1 MSAPAAPATAGEHA
15 AQDGLRMENGEVSG
29 VTSGVTSGA
38 QDGLRND
45 DQDDDQSDDQD
56 RAGRAQLQR
65 LFSPRHIAVFGGNA
79 AAEAIRQCRKLGFAG
94 DLWPVHPTRASV
106 EGIACYP
113 NVAALPQA
121 PDASFVAVPR
131 EATVDIV
138 GQLAARGAGGVV
150 CYASG
155 FAEVGGA
162 GVALQQQLVHKAGDM
177 ALLGPNC
184 YGMLNYL
191 DGVALWPDQHGG
203 QRVERG
209 VALITQ
215 SGNIGL
221 NLTMQRRALP
231 LAYLITV
238 GNKAGNSVESLVD
251 ALLADP
257 RVSVIGMHIEGLD
270 DVAAFSRVALKALRQ
285 GVPLV
290 ALKAG
295 SSALGAQTA
304 MSHTSSLAGPDA
316 LYDALFARCGVARVR
331 DPAGLI
337 ETCKFLHVHGALGG
351 KRIISASC
359 SGGEASLVADLAQPR
374 GLDMPPIPGP
384 AHARLHAV
392 LGDKVT
398 VANPLDYHTYIWGD
412 LAAQTECFTG
422 LMDCNFDAHLLV
434 LDYPRLDRCSADS
447 WGTTVD
453 AFVAAAHAGD
463 ALGSI
468 ASSDAV
474 DGLVNGLVGGVSGGS
489 VGGAGGSARSKAATV
504 VASLPEDLP
513 EDYAQALMAQGIAP
527 MHGLPD
533 CLDAIA
539 HAAQVGAAARSLA
552 VLKQIPPVQALQA
565 GSPRTLDEATAKRT
579 LAAFGLP
586 VPKGQVVAAAQV
598 ADAADYLGY
607 PVVLKAVSA
616 QLAHKTEAGAV
627 HLNLANASQVHA
639 ALDKMA
645 HLSDQFLVEQMATN
659 VVAEVIVGVQRDA
672 QFGLSLTV
680 GAGGVLVELLQ
691 DARTLLLPVQRH
703 EVQAA
708 LESLRVW
715 PLLRGFRGKPAGHV
729 AALVDAVMVVA
740 DYAQSHADRLLE
752 LDVNPVLVMP
762 YGVLAVDALIRC
774 IDPVVDP
781 IAEGAP
787 HV

>member
-1 MSAPAAPATAGEHA
+1 MSAPAAPAVFA
-15 AQDGLRMENGEVSG
+15 DP
-29 VTSGVTSGA
+29 
-38 QDGLRND
+38 D
-45 DQDDDQSDDQD
+45 DQDGG
-56 RAGRAQLQR
+56 GRAQLQR
-65 LFSPRHIAVFGGNA
+65 LFSPRHIAVFGGNS

-94 DLWPVHPTRASV
+94 ELWPVHPTRASV
-106 EGIACYP
+106 EGLSCYP
-113 NVAALPQA
+113 DVAALPQA

-131 EATVDIV
+131 EATVAIV

-155 FAEVGGA
+155 FAEVGGD
-162 GVALQQQLVHKAGDM
+162 GVALQQQLVRNAGGM

-231 LAYLITV
+231 LACLITV
-238 GNKAGNSVESLVD
+238 GNKAGNSMESLVD

-374 GLDMPPIPGP
+374 GLEMPVIPP
-384 AHARLHAV
+384 AAQARLHAV

-412 LAAQTECFTG
+412 LAAQTECFSG

-453 AFVAAAHAGD
+453 AFVAAAQAGQ
-463 ALGSI
+463 
-468 ASSDAV
+468 SS
-474 DGLVNGLVGGVSGGS
+474 GN
-489 VGGAGGSARSKAATV
+489 KAATV

-513 EDYAQALMAQGIAP
+513 EDHAQSLMAWGIAP

-539 HAAQVGAAARSLA
+539 HAAQMGVAARSLA
-552 VLKQIPPVQALQA
+552 ALKPLPPVRALQA
-565 GSPRTLDEATAKRT
+565 GSPRTLDEASAKHA

-586 VPKGQVVAAAQV
+586 VPKGQVVPAAQV
-598 ADAADYLGY
+598 ATAADALGY
-607 PVVLKAVSA
+607 PVVLKAVSEH
-616 QLAHKTEAGAV
+616 LAHKTEAGAV
-627 HLNLANASQVHA
+627 HLNLANASQVQT
-639 ALDKMA
+639 ALDAMA

-691 DARTLLLPVQRH
+691 DARTLLMPVQRH

-708 LESLRVW
+708 LESLRIW
-715 PLLRGFRGKPAGHV
+715 GLLRGFRGKPAGDV
-729 AALVDAVMVVA
+729 AALVDAVMAVA
-740 DYAQSHADRLLE
+740 DYAQSHTESLLE

-762 YGVLAVDALIRC
+762 CGVLAVDALIRC
-774 IDPVVDP
+774 IEPNP
-781 IAEGAP
+781 
-787 HV
+787 

>member
-1 MSAPAAPATAGEHA
+1 MGGDRTAA
-15 AQDGLRMENGEVSG
+15 LR
-29 VTSGVTSGA
+29 
-38 QDGLRND
+38 
-45 DQDDDQSDDQD
+45 
-56 RAGRAQLQR
+56 R

-94 DLWPVHPTRASV
+94 ELWPVHPRKESV
-106 EGIACYP
+106 EGLACFAD
-113 NVAALPQA
+113 VASLPEA
-121 PDASFVAVPR
+121 PDASFIAVPR

-138 GQLAARGAGGVV
+138 GQLAKRGAGGAI

-155 FAEVGGA
+155 FAEVGGV
-162 GVALQQQLVHKAGDM
+162 GIALQQQLVDNAGDM
-177 ALLGPNC
+177 ALVGPNC

-203 QRVERG
+203 ERISRG

-221 NLTMQRRALP
+221 NLTMQRRAMP

-238 GNKAGNSVESLVD
+238 GNKGGDSMESLVE
-251 ALLADP
+251 ALLGDP

-270 DVAAFSRVALKALRQ
+270 DVAAFSAVALKALRQ

-316 LYDALFARCGVARVR
+316 LYDALFARCGVARVQ

-337 ETCKFLHVHGALGG
+337 ETCKFLHVHGPLQGN
-351 KRIISASC
+351 RMISASC

-374 GLDMPPIPGP
+374 GLQMPSIPDAA
-384 AHARLHAV
+384 AHRLRQV
-392 LGDKVT
+392 LGEKVH

-412 LAAQTECFTG
+412 QAAQTECFSG
-422 LMDCNFDAHLLV
+422 LMDCQFDAHLLV
-434 LDYPRLDRCSADS
+434 LDYPRLDRCSAQS

-453 AFVAAAHAGD
+453 AFVAA
-463 ALGSI
+463 SQ
-468 ASSDAV
+468 
-474 DGLVNGLVGGVSGGS
+474 SGGK
-489 VGGAGGSARSKAATV
+489 GATV

-513 EDYAQALMAQGIAP
+513 EHFASALMHQNIAP

-539 HAAQVGAAARSLA
+539 HAAAIGAAKNRANGT
-552 VLKQIPPVQALQA
+552 QALPTVHA
-565 GSPRTLDEATAKRT
+565 LVSGPETVLDEAASKKA

-586 VPKGQVVAAAQV
+586 TPQGAVLAASGVCAY
-598 ADAADYLGY
+598 ANALGY
-607 PVVLKAVSA
+607 PVVLKAVSD

-627 HLNLANASQVHA
+627 HLNLQNEAQLRA
-639 ALDKMA
+639 ALEKMVG
-645 HLSDQFLVEQMATN
+645 LSERFLVEQMAKD
-659 VVAEVIVGVQRDA
+659 VVAEVIVGVTRDP

-680 GAGGVLVELLQ
+680 GAGGVLVEILQ
-691 DARTLLLPVQRH
+691 DAVTLLFPVQPDQVR
-703 EVQAA
+703 EA
-708 LESLRVW
+708 LMALKMR
-715 PLLRGFRGKPAGHV
+715 PLLWGFRGRPAGDV
-729 AALVDAVMVVA
+729 EALVSAIMAVA
-740 DYAQSHADRLLE
+740 SFAESHAHQLLE
-752 LDVNPVLVMP
+752 LDVNPVLVMAQGQ
-762 YGVLAVDALIRC
+762 GVLAVDALIR
-774 IDPVVDP
+774 IQ
-781 IAEGAP
+781 GAWNE
-787 HV
+787 

>member
-1 MSAPAAPATAGEHA
+1 MSLSSMPDLEARH
-15 AQDGLRMENGEVSG
+15 S
-29 VTSGVTSGA
+29 
-38 QDGLRND
+38 
-45 DQDDDQSDDQD
+45 
-56 RAGRAQLQR
+56 AGRAQLQR

-94 DLWPVHPTRASV
+94 ALWPVHPTRTEI

-113 NVAALPQA
+113 DVAALPQA

-138 GQLAARGAGGVV
+138 GQLSARGAGGVI

-155 FAEVGGA
+155 FAEVGAEGH
-162 GVALQQQLVHKAGDM
+162 ALQQQLVQQAGPM

-238 GNKAGNSVESLVD
+238 GNKAGNSMEALVD

-337 ETCKFLHVHGALGG
+337 ETCKFLHVHGPLGG
-351 KRIISASC
+351 TRIISASC

-374 GLDMPPIPGP
+374 GLDMPAIPAA
-384 AHARLHAV
+384 AHTRLSAV

-398 VANPLDYHTYIWGD
+398 VANPLDYHTYIWGH
-412 LAAQTECFTG
+412 LAAQTECFSA
-422 LMDCNFDAHLLV
+422 LMDCQFDAHLLV

-453 AFVAAAHAGD
+453 AFVAAAKSGT
-463 ALGSI
+463 
-468 ASSDAV
+468 AS
-474 DGLVNGLVGGVSGGS
+474 GP
-489 VGGAGGSARSKAATV
+489 KAATV

-513 EDYAQALMAQGIAP
+513 EDAAQDLMARGIAP
-527 MHGLPD
+527 MQGLPD

-539 HAAQVGAAARSLA
+539 HAARIGAAAQTQARRLP
-552 VLKQIPPVQALQA
+552 LQPVQALRA
-565 GSPRTLDEATAKRT
+565 GLARTLDEAAAKRA
-579 LAAFGLP
+579 LAGFGLP
-586 VPKGQVVAAAQV
+586 VPQGRLVPAAEVVAAAETI
-598 ADAADYLGY
+598 GY
-607 PVVLKAVSA
+607 PVVLKAVSEH
-616 QLAHKTEAGAV
+616 LAHKTEAGAV
-627 HLNLANASQVHA
+627 HLHLGNAAEVQA
-639 ALDKMA
+639 ALDKMKG
-645 HLSDQFLVEQMATN
+645 LSAQFLVEQMAHG
-659 VVAEVIVGVQRDA
+659 VVAEIIVGVQRDA

-691 DARTLLLPVQRH
+691 DACTLLLPVQRH
-703 EVQAA
+703 ELHGA
-708 LESLRVW
+708 LKSLKVW
-715 PLLRGFRGKPAGHV
+715 PLLQGFRGRPAGDV
-729 AALVDAVMVVA
+729 EALVDAIMAVA
-740 DYAQSHADRLLE
+740 RYAEHHADALLE

-762 YGVLAVDALIRC
+762 RGVLAVDALIRLQG
-774 IDPVVDP
+774 DTHD
-781 IAEGAP
+781 
-787 HV
+787 

>member
-1 MSAPAAPATAGEHA
+1 VSATAAPAPANAAIEGLTEAAECE
-15 AQDGLRMENGEVSG
+15 AQDS
-29 VTSGVTSGA
+29 A
-38 QDGLRND
+38 
-45 DQDDDQSDDQD
+45 
-56 RAGRAQLQR
+56 ARAQLQR

-94 DLWPVHPTRASV
+94 DLWPVHPTRATV

-113 NVAALPQA
+113 DVAALPQA

-131 EATVDIV
+131 EATVAIV
-138 GQLAARGAGGVV
+138 GQLAARGAGGVI

-155 FAEVGGA
+155 FAEVGGE
-162 GVALQQQLVHKAGDM
+162 GLALQHQLVHNAGDM

-203 QRVERG
+203 QRVGCG

-238 GNKAGNSVESLVD
+238 GNKAGNRMESLVD

-337 ETCKFLHVHGALGG
+337 ETCKFLHVHGPLGG

-374 GLDMPPIPGP
+374 GLDMPAIPS
-384 AHARLHAV
+384 AAQARLHAV

-412 LAAQTECFTG
+412 LGAQTECFSG

-434 LDYPRLDRCSADS
+434 LDYPRLDRCSAES

-453 AFVAAAHAGD
+453 AFVAAAHAGE
-463 ALGSI
+463 ALVQSTGK
-468 ASSDAV
+468 
-474 DGLVNGLVGGVSGGS
+474 
-489 VGGAGGSARSKAATV
+489 KAATV

-513 EDYAQALMAQGIAP
+513 EDYAQSLMARGIAP

-539 HAAQVGAAARSLA
+539 HAAQVGAAVRAQA
-552 VLKQIPPVQALQA
+552 VLKPLSPVQALQA
-565 GSPRTLDEATAKRT
+565 GSPRTLDEATAKRA

-586 VPKGQVVAAAQV
+586 VPKGRVVPAAQV
-598 ADAADYLGY
+598 AEAADALGY

-627 HLNLANASQVHA
+627 HLNLANAEQLQA
-639 ALDKMA
+639 ALNKMA
-645 HLSDQFLVEQMATN
+645 HLSDQFLVEQMAAN

-708 LESLRVW
+708 LESLRIW
-715 PLLRGFRGKPAGHV
+715 PLLRGFRGKPAGDV
-729 AALVDAVMVVA
+729 PALVDAVMAVA
-740 DYAQSHADRLLE
+740 DYAQSHAHSLLE
-752 LDVNPVLVMP
+752 LDVNPVLLMP
-762 YGVLAVDALIRC
+762 DGVLVVDALIRC
-774 IDPVVDP
+774 IEP
-781 IAEGAP
+781 ISEGTS

>member
-1 MSAPAAPATAGEHA
+1 M
-15 AQDGLRMENGEVSG
+15 SG
-29 VTSGVTSGA
+29 V
-38 QDGLRND
+38 QDSLRND
-45 DQDDDQSDDQD
+45 DQSDDHDDDQD
-56 RAGRAQLQR
+56 RSGRAQLQR

-94 DLWPVHPTRASV
+94 ELWPVHPTRATV

-113 NVAALPQA
+113 DVAALPQA

-131 EATVDIV
+131 AATVAIV
-138 GQLAARGAGGVV
+138 GQLAARGAGGVI

-155 FAEVGGA
+155 FAEVGGE
-162 GVALQQQLVHKAGDM
+162 GVALQQQLIHEAGHM

-231 LAYLITV
+231 LACLITV
-238 GNKAGNSVESLVD
+238 GNKAGNSMESLVD

-316 LYDALFARCGVARVR
+316 LYNALFARCGVARVR

-374 GLDMPPIPGP
+374 GLEMPPIPGP

-412 LAAQTECFTG
+412 LAAQTECFSG

-434 LDYPRLDRCSADS
+434 LDYPRLDRCSAES

-453 AFVAAAHAGD
+453 AFVAAAQAGET
-463 ALGSI
+463 LGSS
-468 ASSDAV
+468 ARSDAV
-474 DGLVNGLVGGVSGGS
+474 NGLVNGAVGGASVGVSVGVSGGL
-489 VGGAGGSARSKAATV
+489 VRGLVEGGLVEGGLVEGGLVEGGVAGGRARSKAATV

-513 EDYAQALMAQGIAP
+513 EDYAQSLMARGIAP

-552 VLKQIPPVQALQA
+552 ALKPLPPVQALQA

-579 LAAFGLP
+579 LADFGLP
-586 VPKGQVVAAAQV
+586 VPKGQVVPATQV
-598 ADAADYLGY
+598 AGAAHALGY
-607 PVVLKAVSA
+607 PVVLKAVSEH
-616 QLAHKTEAGAV
+616 LAHKTEAGAV
-627 HLNLANASQVHA
+627 HLNLANAEQVQT
-639 ALDKMA
+639 ALNKMA
-645 HLSDQFLVEQMATN
+645 HLSDQFLVEQMAFN

-691 DARTLLLPVQRH
+691 DARTLLLPVQRD

-708 LESLRVW
+708 LESLRIW
-715 PLLRGFRGKPAGHV
+715 PLLRGFRGKPAGDV
-729 AALVDAVMVVA
+729 PALVDAVMAVA
-740 DYAQSHADRLLE
+740 DYAQSHAHSLLE

-762 YGVLAVDALIRC
+762 HGVLAVDALIRC
-774 IDPVVDP
+774 VEPNP
-781 IAEGAP
+781 
-787 HV
+787 